1 MSVGTTG
8 RSGPLKVALAGAG
21 MISWFHLVGWRN
33 VGSRVRLVA
42 VCDPSL
48 ANARARAD
56 EFGIEHVFQDRDAML
71 EAVAIDAL
79 DVASPRETHADWV
92 DAAVARGIDVLCQK
106 PLTPNLTQS
115 EALVRRIAGRA
126 RLMVHENW
134 RFRPWY
140 RQLRRWIAA
149 GELGDVCLAR
159 MAMINSG
166 LLPDSEGHRPAL
178 VRQPLCN
185 TKSG

>member
-21 MISWFHLVGWRN
+21 MISWFHLVGWRK

-106 PLTPNLTQS
+106 PLTP
-115 EALVRRIAGRA
+115 EPGRGA
-126 RLMVHENW
+126 
-134 RFRPWY
+134 RPWCGASAGA
-140 RQLRRWIAA
+140 RAA
-149 GELGDVCLAR
+149 DGARELAVSSMVPDDCGAGSPTANSAMCCL
-159 MAMINSG
+159 
-166 LLPDSEGHRPAL
+166 PAW
-178 VRQPLCN
+178 R
-185 TKSG
+185 